1 MGCVTQTGEQGFNI
15 ARVAALMAGYPV
27 TVAGTSVNRQCGS
40 SLQALN
46 FVAHG
51 IMAGQSEVA
60 VAAGVESMSRIAMGS
75 DAAEISEKLTER
87 FDIIPQGL
95 SAELI
100 AEKWGF
106 SREELDAFSSMSH
119 ERALAAQASGRFDSE
134 IFAVHTVTPDGAP
147 IVVTRDEGPREGS
160 TIEKLSK
167 LKPAFKTSGVITAAS
182 SSQISDGAAAALL
195 SSASFAAK
203 HGAKPRAR
211 IVATAVSGVDPTIM
225 LTGPIPA
232 TKKVLERAGL
242 TIADIDLF
250 EINEAFASVVLAWA
264 KETGADLS
272 KTNVNGGAIA
282 LGHPLGCSGV
292 RIIGTLLN
300 ELEKRDLR
308 YGLATLCI
316 GFGQGVATIID
327 RKPQ

>member
-1 MGCVTQTGEQGFNI
+1 
-15 ARVAALMAGYPV
+15 
-27 TVAGTSVNRQCGS
+27 
-40 SLQALN
+40 
-46 FVAHG
+46 
-51 IMAGQSEVA
+51 
-60 VAAGVESMSRIAMGS
+60 MSRIAMGS